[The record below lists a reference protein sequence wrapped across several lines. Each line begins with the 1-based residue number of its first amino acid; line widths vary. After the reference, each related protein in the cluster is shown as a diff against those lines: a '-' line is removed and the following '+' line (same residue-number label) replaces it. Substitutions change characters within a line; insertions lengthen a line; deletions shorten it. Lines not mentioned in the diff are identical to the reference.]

1 MRPLTYEEALRKL
14 GNLCAR
20 GEQCTGEV
28 DEKMKKWGLSEADRQ
43 RVVSYLVAHQYI
55 DDERFARAFVHDK
68 LAYDGWGRR
77 KIEQALCLKHID
89 GNIRQQVLD
98 EVAEE
103 EWLNALRPVICS
115 KRKTIKSK
123 DAWEL
128 SAKLVK
134 YALGRGFTYD
144 EIRQCIDNAD
154 EVTGI

>member
-1 MRPLTYEEALRKL
+1 M
-14 GNLCAR
+14 
-20 GEQCTGEV
+20 
-28 DEKMKKWGLSEADRQ
+28 
-43 RVVSYLVAHQYI
+43 
-55 DDERFARAFVHDK
+55 
-68 LAYDGWGRR
+68 GRR

-115 KRKTIKSK
+115 KRKTIKAK